1 MKKKGILKQYKML
14 RTLVPT
20 IAEKR
25 NVSKLEVIEETV
37 RYIEELQNRLID
49 SIGEEEAHHKM
60 AETACF
66 TLNNIVPDQ
75 DENCPLPSPSNQ
87 QPPASILQSE
97 PPSSQGNVT
106 AVTTVTASVIGAV
119 TSRRRSSLNSNLR
132 Q

>member
-1 MKKKGILKQYKML
+1 MTCHGERGNKRQAVEHGKVEKMKIKRTGILKQYRML

-20 IAEKR
+20 ISDKR

-49 SIGEEEAHHKM
+49 SIGEEEAQQKM

-75 DENCPLPSPSNQ
+75 DE
-87 QPPASILQSE
+87 
-97 PPSSQGNVT
+97 
-106 AVTTVTASVIGAV
+106 
-119 TSRRRSSLNSNLR
+119 
-132 Q
+132 

>member
-1 MKKKGILKQYKML
+1 M
-14 RTLVPT
+14 
-20 IAEKR
+20 
-25 NVSKLEVIEETV
+25 EVIEETV

-49 SIGEEEAHHKM
+49 SIGEEEAQQKM

-75 DENCPLPSPSNQ
+75 DENRPHTKTFRLHTPAPSRE
-87 QPPASILQSE
+87 SE
-97 PPSSQGNVT
+97 EHIHS
-106 AVTTVTASVIGAV
+106 AVV